1 MEQERY
7 TPVTLSELISEGL
20 IEPPTEIEG
29 IYYGRVFKAKILAD
43 GTVRHEKNVYNSL
56 SVAAGCA
63 ITDVMGIT
71 TSDRK
76 YIAINGWNFW
86 HLTEKSS
93 GHLVS
98 LGKIRNR
105 LP

>member
-1 MEQERY
+1 MEQETF
-7 TPVTLSELISEGL
+7 TPMALSELISEGL

-29 IYYGRVFKAKILAD
+29 IYKGRVFKAKILAD
-43 GTVRHEKNVYNSL
+43 GTVRHEQNVYNSL

-71 TSDRK
+71 TPGRN
-76 YIAINGWNFW
+76 YVAINGWKFW

-93 GHLVS
+93 DHLVS
-98 LGKIRNR
+98 LGEIRNR